1 MKEIIFVLV
10 IAAGV
15 AKLSVLYLEKSAT
28 NNKEICVEGKPRVYF
43 EYKGKWATAELLRM
57 GETCY
62 E

>member
-1 MKEIIFVLV
+1 M

-15 AKLSVLYLEKSAT
+15 AKLSVLYLENSAT
-28 NNKEICVEGKPRVYF
+28 KNKEICVEGKPRVYF
-43 EYKGKWATAELLRM
+43 EYKGKRATAELLRM